1 MRVRVATTAVGLT
14 AVLLALPACS
24 TDTTAGQH
32 PSAARAGEPSDRAQ
46 RTAPLSSATLQARLL
61 DPRDLGKGFLPKPER
76 PAQHDDVTVLGC
88 RALSELGGGD
98 AATGGAL
105 DFPHKAKVDFTY
117 TGSSSGISEEVY
129 SDSAKK
135 LSAGIDRIFDAMTG
149 CSTYQVISGGTSVDV
164 ASQKLTASDVGGD
177 QQWSQLLTFT
187 AAGRSSAVKQ
197 TAIRDGNLLVVLTGS
212 PALVDRHIHKALAK
226 ATATS

>member
-24 TDTTAGQH
+24 TDTTRGQQ

-46 RTAPLSSATLQARLL
+46 RTALLSSATLQSRLL
-61 DPRDLGKGFLPKPER
+61 DPSDLGKGYLPKPER
-76 PAQHDDVTVLGC
+76 PARHDDVTVLGC
-88 RALSELGGGD
+88 RALSELGGD

-117 TGSSSGISEEVY
+117 TGTSSEISEEVY

-135 LSAGIDRIFDAMTG
+135 LSAGVDRIFDAMTG
-149 CSTYQVISGGTSVDV
+149 CSAYQVISGGASVDV

-187 AAGRSSAVKQ
+187 AAGRSSVVKQ
-197 TAIRDGNLLVVLTGS
+197 TAILDGNLLVVLTGS

>member
-1 MRVRVATTAVGLT
+1 MRVRVATTTVGLT

-24 TDTTAGQH
+24 TDTTRGQH

-61 DPRDLGKGFLPKPER
+61 DPSDLGKGFLPKPER
-76 PAQHDDVTVLGC
+76 PARHDDVTVLGC
-88 RALSELGGGD
+88 RALSELGGD

-117 TGSSSGISEEVY
+117 TGTSSGISEEVY

-135 LSAGIDRIFDAMTG
+135 LSAGIGRIFGAMTG

-187 AAGRSSAVKQ
+187 AAGRSNVVKQ
-197 TAIRDGNLLVVLTGS
+197 TAIRDGNLLVILTGS
-212 PALVDRHIHKALAK
+212 PALVDHHIHKALAK